1 MTLYNVY
8 ITLIYT
14 YLMVTH

>member
-8 ITLIYT
+8 ITLIFT
-14 YLMVTH
+14 YLMVTR